1 MFPTSPLCGVRRC
14 GSNGKQ
20 ATLCPPLHWPT
31 AENTPF
37 CPGGCYTTPIF
48 PHLWDSLSL
57 LSNMDYS
64 DSGTVSR
71 VSCWMMT
78 QATILPWTAHS
89 WRRPP
94 GCFHWPLLFIFIIV
108 FFFFGF
114 FKQVISRTFVWL
126 RQRMSTGEESRRLD
140 SFQFHLP
147 RSNLHL
153 RGSQLFE
160 KKSRK
165 RRATKVFCT
174 SLYCIYK
181 YPKLQATASAH
192 WGIEHV

>member
-140 SFQFHLP
+140 TVSSSTFHVLICICVGH
-147 RSNLHL
+147 SCL
-153 RGSQLFE
+153 R
-160 KKSRK
+160 
-165 RRATKVFCT
+165 RRAERGEQQRCSVLVCT
-174 SLYCIYK
+174 VSTSTPNCRQQ
-181 YPKLQATASAH
+181 PVPTE
-192 WGIEHV
+192 G